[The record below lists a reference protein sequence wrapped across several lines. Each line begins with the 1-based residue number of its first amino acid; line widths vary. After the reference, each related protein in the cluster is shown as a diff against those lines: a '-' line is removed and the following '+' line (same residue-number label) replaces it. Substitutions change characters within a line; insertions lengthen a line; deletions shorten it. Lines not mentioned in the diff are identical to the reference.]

1 MKAQVSPFR
10 RLIAGGLIAATLLS
24 VSCSMSIQAVVAPP
38 ATDTPGADTTISSLS
53 TPADSPTPEPTAT
66 PIATP
71 TPEATATAT
80 AAPTPDMTATAGA
93 AISAQWSTSTQQILQ
108 IDRTLTTVGT
118 AFQNGTLN
126 TADAGNQLRQLDQ
139 QAGAIAQ
146 TVDRLPPLP
155 GIDAAT
161 LAHYR
166 QTVDQWAAA
175 LRDVDAKVAAN
186 DIFQAPGAVNRLEQI
201 AGDLEQQTANLHLAP

>member
-1 MKAQVSPFR
+1 MKAPAPPFR
-10 RLIAGGLIAATLLS
+10 RLIAGSLMAAALLLA
-24 VSCSMSIQAVVAPP
+24 SCSMTIQAGDAAAS
-38 ATDTPGADTTISSLS
+38 ATDTTVTAAGQTTLPDTPTAEATA
-53 TPADSPTPEPTAT
+53 TPTDTPTPEP
-66 PIATP
+66 
-71 TPEATATAT
+71 TATAT

-93 AISAQWSTSTQQILQ
+93 AISAQWSTSTRQILQ
-108 IDRTLTTVGT
+108 IDRTLATIGT

-126 TADAGNQLRQLDQ
+126 TAAAGNQLRQLDQ
-139 QAGAIAQ
+139 QAGSIAQ
-146 TVDRLPPLP
+146 SVDRLPPLP

-161 LAHYR
+161 LTHYR